1 MSQKMINN
9 NPHYA
14 DAAHEAHRL
23 VVVLSIIATLTAVN
37 LGFHA
42 LINGPDLSR
51 VGVTEVSQVFF
62 PGPLF
67 YPWDRFMDYF
77 RLQLLQPALGQVSAL
92 PPSSILMYQLG
103 RLLTAATGPTISI
116 AVFSL
121 LQIALFSLS
130 ICRLLAA
137 PRGVSGLDFSTRLAL
152 AVVISLCSYPIYFCI
167 DRGNSALIVCALLN
181 FAIDA
186 HLRDK
191 PWSAAI
197 LIGLA
202 AALRITPLV
211 FAAIYLSRRDFR
223 YLLAAVATPIVAW
236 GISLPVVALL
246 LDGYTLDTW
255 LGGFSAHSGMYTT
268 ATFGLGWS
276 SSLYNTIR
284 LLRFLGGIPDGA
296 EVESALLAETAYSL
310 FSFTFLLI
318 ILWRIRT
325 ADAITAFALLAWAF
339 VALPH
344 VTGDY
349 YLALLIAPL
358 IMLTR
363 RQQPD
368 KTTLCLFILL
378 LVPKDYYYFYALQE
392 HLVQPGIIS
401 LQQFLKLRAM
411 GYNPTSIQAL
421 VINPFLLFWLG
432 LRLARK

>member
-1 MSQKMINN
+1 MTHTS
-9 NPHYA
+9 
-14 DAAHEAHRL
+14 R
-23 VVVLSIIATLTAVN
+23 IATRAPAVSNLQPLLLIVAAIVALTAGN
-37 LGFHA
+37 QIFHA
-42 LINGPDLSR
+42 LINGPDLAR
-51 VGVTEVSQVFF
+51 VGVVEVSQVFF

-77 RLQLLQPALGQVSAL
+77 KMQSFQPSLGQVSAL
-92 PPSSILMYQLG
+92 PPTTILLYQIE
-103 RLLTAATGPTISI
+103 RLLTAAIGPANSI
-116 AVFSL
+116 LAFSAF
-121 LQIALFSLS
+121 QVTLFSAS
-130 ICRLLAA
+130 VCRLLSSPA
-137 PRGVSGLDFSTRLAL
+137 GVPGLNFSTRLAL
-152 AVVISLCSYPIYFCI
+152 ATIISLCSYPIYFCI
-167 DRGNSALIVCALLN
+167 DRGNSALIVCALIN

-191 PWSAAI
+191 PWSAGI

-223 YLLAAVATPIVAW
+223 YLLAAVATPLVAW
-236 GISLPVVALL
+236 GISLPAVALL
-246 LDGYTLDTW
+246 LDGYTLGTW
-255 LGGFSAHSGMYTT
+255 LGGFSAHGGMYTT

-276 SSLYNTIR
+276 SSLYNFIR
-284 LLRFLGGIPDGA
+284 LLRFLVGIPDGA

-310 FSFTFLLI
+310 FSITFLLT

-358 IMLTR
+358 IMLATR
-363 RQQPD
+363 QRPD
-368 KTTLCLFILL
+368 MVTLCLFILL

-392 HLVQPGIIS
+392 HMVQPGIIS

-432 LRLARK
+432 LRLARQ